1 MIMFSHNVGCC
12 LHKNKSVIGNICT
25 YDMDMG
31 WGRMEAVIAAE
42 SCLTS
47 IPPCGWAGPVW
58 TRVFSRLISL
68 THRGTTLH
76 YTCCHTHTSPTQST
90 RNNGSMQKQGCSF
103 VQCSSERVVSNSICQ
118 IKHFQSFTAKPAEL
132 EILVEILLILYIKC
146 IHYYNYYVLLY
157 VHIDMELFMYWGQE
171 YILQKYTNT
180 SINWLDIFF
189 LLFSFKFPGLSVIIL
204 FGSGAGRF
212 DRKMCLHF
220 TKVFDNYLNILSRD
234 IKCQLNFETSI

>member
-1 MIMFSHNVGCC
+1 MFSHNVGCC
-12 LHKNKSVIGNICT
+12 LHKSKSVIGNICM

-103 VQCSSERVVSNSICQ
+103 AQCSSERVISISNLICQ
-118 IKHFQSFTAKPAEL
+118 IKHFQSFTAKPADAEL
-132 EILVEILLILYIKC
+132 ENAL
-146 IHYYNYYVLLY
+146 
-157 VHIDMELFMYWGQE
+157 YWGQE
-171 YILQKYTNT
+171 YRVSSETVYTLILWFFRVPDHRQKNFWPWDEHFKTHLTY
-180 SINWLDIFF
+180 F
-189 LLFSFKFPGLSVIIL
+189 LSKKFQKL
-204 FGSGAGRF
+204 
-212 DRKMCLHF
+212 
-220 TKVFDNYLNILSRD
+220 
-234 IKCQLNFETSI
+234 

>member
-1 MIMFSHNVGCC
+1 
-12 LHKNKSVIGNICT
+12 
-25 YDMDMG
+25 
-31 WGRMEAVIAAE
+31 MEAVIAAE

-90 RNNGSMQKQGCSF
+90 RNSGSMQKQGCSF

-132 EILVEILLILYIKC
+132 ENPGTCVVGGV
-146 IHYYNYYVLLY
+146 VLLKFARC
-157 VHIDMELFMYWGQE
+157 D
-171 YILQKYTNT
+171 
-180 SINWLDIFF
+180 FF
-189 LLFSFKFPGLSVIIL
+189 LLYPLQLFILRWVGL
-204 FGSGAGRF
+204 GGGRF
-212 DRKMCLHF
+212 R
-220 TKVFDNYLNILSRD
+220 LS
-234 IKCQLNFETSI
+234 QLSCM